1 MNVTTLHLFLLA
13 AFEIE
18 PAKLF
23 ETRPDVFDNVI
34 NDFLFCDFIEV
45 KKDNR
50 YHVTEKGR
58 QYLIECR
65 LLIHKGLTQ

>member
-1 MNVTTLHLFLLA
+1 MKVTTLHLFLLSS
-13 AFEIE
+13 FEMAPDKIL
-18 PAKLF
+18 K
-23 ETRPDVFDNVI
+23 TRPDAFDDVI

-65 LLIHKGLTQ
+65 LIIHKGLTQ